1 LLTKKAANLNQEFP
15 KGWSKG
21 RLMQGAH
28 AIRCLPAAFALPGCF
43 VVHGNHNNLLAGA
56 G

>member
-1 LLTKKAANLNQEFP
+1 MKAPNLNQEFP

-28 AIRCLPAAFALPGCF
+28 ATRRLPAALALPGRL
-43 VVHGNHNNLLAGA
+43 VVHGNHNKMLAGA